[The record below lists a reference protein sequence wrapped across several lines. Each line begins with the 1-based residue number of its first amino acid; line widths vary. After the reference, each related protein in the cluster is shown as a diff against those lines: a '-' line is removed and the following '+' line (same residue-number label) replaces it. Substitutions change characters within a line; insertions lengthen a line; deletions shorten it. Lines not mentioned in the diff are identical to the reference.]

1 MLGKLV
7 KYDLKYGVKIFIILH
22 AVLLIACIIG
32 RFLFLD
38 NIDLRG
44 NTGLT
49 ATPLILFS
57 SMLIFLFTSVPTG
70 VGLLLAVRFYKN
82 LFSDEGYLT
91 LTLPATSTQ
100 HLWAKIISGAI
111 WYVADV
117 LLCTVAIVILA
128 TSRNV
133 MEAWDY
139 AAPELTKSIGMSPDR
154 YALCLFIFTLFGTIC
169 SVIFIY
175 ACISIGQL
183 FPGHRVLCSIIVFFI
198 ISTIAQ
204 VITIAIMFLLDLFPN
219 TQMYIGANASAAE
232 QTSYLFKL
240 FGMSSILSLI
250 MTVILYMV
258 THHIMKKKTNLL

>member
-22 AVLLIACIIG
+22 AVLLVACIIS

-38 NIDLRG
+38 NIDLQG
-44 NTGLT
+44 NTHLT
-49 ATPLILFS
+49 ATPLILLS
-57 SMLIFLFTSVPTG
+57 SMLIFLFTSVSIG
-70 VGLLLAVRFYKN
+70 MGLLLAVRFYKN
-82 LFSDEGYLT
+82 LYTDEGYLT

-100 HLWAKIISGAI
+100 QLWAKIISGAI

-117 LLCTVAIVILA
+117 LLCTVALVILA

-133 MEAWDY
+133 MEVWND
-139 AAPELTKSIGMSPDR
+139 AAPKFTKAVGIPLDR
-154 YALCLFIFTLFGTIC
+154 YTLYLFIFTLFGTVCGIF
-169 SVIFIY
+169 FIY

-198 ISTIAQ
+198 ISTISQ
-204 VITIAIMFLLDLFPN
+204 VMTIASMFLLDLLPN
-219 TQMYIGANASAAE
+219 TRINAPVAE
-232 QTSYLFKL
+232 QTVYLFKL
-240 FGMSSILSLI
+240 LAMSGVLSLI
-250 MTVILYMV
+250 MTIILYII